1 MLKLIENSGTSR
13 DEAIVIETDNHVV
26 GVMVEYAYLEKRF
39 GERGQAW
46 ELEAQLLMTSDDG
59 KRSYDAFALNFP
71 DGTSTTVYFD
81 ITSFFGT

>member
-1 MLKLIENSGTSR
+1 MLKVIENSGLSR
-13 DEAIVIETDNHVV
+13 DEAIVIETDNHIV
-26 GVMVEYAYLEKRF
+26 GVMVEYASLEKRF

-46 ELEAQLLMTSDDG
+46 ELLSQLLMTSDDG
-59 KRSYDAFALNFP
+59 ERSYDAFALKFP